1 MGLRRPKPEGTS
13 STSQSGP
20 GAGRGLLLGGQT
32 VGLALAGLV
41 LLSCFKLTSTSTTD
55 AMEPAGDAGSRMPQ
69 AQGAHTAPMATGA
82 DAQAMVDRYCVRC
95 HNDVRRTAFLELD
108 QYDATNPA
116 AHPEIWEK
124 VVTKLRAGAMPP
136 GGVRRPAEETYDAV
150 ASWLESELDAA
161 WAENPNVGRINAV
174 HRLNRTEYN
183 NAVNDLLAL
192 DVNVIDQVPGDE
204 TMGGGFDNVADA
216 LSISPLHM
224 ERYMSVART
233 VTRLAVGL
241 PPAGAGSF
249 RYAADD
255 AKRQNVRMGDDLPL
269 GSRGGMAIHHTF
281 PVDGEYRIRVRLQKN
296 YAGYARGLGWKQELD
311 VRIDGELVDRLVFG
325 GEGRQHRPVANSY
338 AGAGGGPGW
347 PGSPEWE
354 NYAKFGAEAPLMT
367 TVRVGAGSRVVGLS
381 FTKDLAYGEE
391 YLLPQAPVQ
400 TRSQIDYFNNEY
412 FGMSGV
418 IGMEIDGPFGN
429 TEVADNTRSREGIF
443 ICEPESASE
452 EEACATEI
460 LTRMAWRA
468 YRRPV
473 TQEDME
479 VLLRFFDI
487 GREEGG
493 SFDHGIQLGLERIL
507 IDPDFILRVYREP
520 GMRATDETPDIDNPD
535 ENPALQSAAG
545 QEAQALAQGDPYS
558 LSDLEIASRLSFF
571 LWSSVPDDTL
581 LQQAE
586 EGRLTDPEVLRE
598 QAWRMLNDPRARETL
613 VEDFASQWLKL
624 RELDDRLLQ
633 DDIYL
638 EYDHNL
644 REAMEEETR
653 LFFEYNI
660 REDRSV
666 VELLNADYTFVS
678 ERLAEHYNIPDVAGS
693 HFRRVQLPDL
703 EKRGGLLGHASILTV
718 TSYPERTTPVLRGKW
733 ILETIL
739 GRHVPPPP
747 PDLDTSLE
755 IPEDQGAVRQPT
767 IRERLARHRTEPTCA
782 SCHRTIDPLGFS
794 LEAYDA
800 AGGLRLIDE
809 LGNPVDNTGLWP
821 ETEQEIQGLAGLRNL
836 ILENKE
842 QFVRTVTT
850 KLMQYALGR
859 DLEYY
864 DQPAI
869 RKIMR
874 DAEAENYT
882 WSSIILG
889 IVESPQFLKRMSA
902 ATTPT
907 AEQSALPHMESG
919 EDSNGLH
926 HR

>member
-1 MGLRRPKPEGTS
+1 M
-13 STSQSGP
+13 
-20 GAGRGLLLGGQT
+20 
-32 VGLALAGLV
+32 GLALAGLL
-41 LLSCFKLTSTSTTD
+41 LLSCSTSKSTSTTD
-55 AMEPAGDAGSRMPQ
+55 AMEPAGDAGSRMAQ
-69 AQGAHTAPMATGA
+69 AREARAAPMATGA
-82 DAQAMVDRYCVRC
+82 DAQAMVDQYCVRC

-108 QYDATNPA
+108 QYDATNPT

-124 VVTKLRAGAMPP
+124 VVAKLRAGAMPP
-136 GGVRRPAEETYDAV
+136 GGVRRPEKETYDAV

-183 NAVNDLLAL
+183 NALNDLLAL
-192 DVNVIDQVPGDE
+192 EVDVIDQLPGDE

-233 VTRLAVGL
+233 VTRLAAGL
-241 PPAGAGSF
+241 PPAGAGSS

-255 AKRQNVRMGDDLPL
+255 AKRQNVRMGNDLPL
-269 GSRGGMAIHHTF
+269 GSRGGMAIHHNF

-311 VRIDGELVDRLVFG
+311 IRIDGEPVDRLTFG
-325 GEGRQHRPVANSY
+325 GEARQHRPVANSY
-338 AGAGGGPGW
+338 SGAGGGPGW

-354 NYAKFGAEAPLMT
+354 DYAKLGAEAPLVT
-367 TVRVGAGSRVVGLS
+367 TAWIEAGSRVVGLS
-381 FTKDLAYGEE
+381 FAKDLAYGEE

-418 IGMEIDGPFGN
+418 LGVEIDGPFGT
-429 TEVADNTRSREGIF
+429 TEVADNTRSREEIF
-443 ICEPESASE
+443 TCEPQSASE
-452 EEACATEI
+452 EEDCATKI
-460 LTRMAWRA
+460 LTRMARRA
-468 YRRPV
+468 YRRPF
-473 TQEDME
+473 TREDRE
-479 VLLRFFDI
+479 ILLRFFHM

-507 IDPDFILRVYREP
+507 IDPDFLLRVYREP
-520 GMRATDETPDIDNPD
+520 GIRATDETPDAPSPYDVS
-535 ENPALQSAAG
+535 AVHSAAG
-545 QEAQALAQGDPYS
+545 QGAQEFAEGDPYP

-571 LWSSVPDDTL
+571 LWSSLPDETL
-581 LQQAE
+581 LEQAE
-586 EGRLTDPEVLRE
+586 AGRLTDPEVLRK
-598 QAWRMLNDPRARETL
+598 QARRMLGGARARQTL

-638 EYDHNL
+638 EYNHNL
-644 REAMEEETR
+644 REAMEEETN

-660 REDRSV
+660 HEDRSV
-666 VELLNADYTFVS
+666 VELLNADYTFVN
-678 ERLAEHYNIPDVAGS
+678 ERLADHYNIPDVAGS

-755 IPEDQGAVRQPT
+755 IPEDEGTARKPS
-767 IRERLARHRTEPTCA
+767 IRERLAKHRTEPTCA

-809 LGNPVDNTGLWP
+809 LGNPVDDTGLWP
-821 ETEQEIQGLAGLRNL
+821 ETEQEIEGLAGLRNL
-836 ILENKE
+836 ILENRE

-859 DLEYY
+859 DVEYY
-864 DQPAI
+864 DRPAI

-874 DAEAENYT
+874 DAEAEHYT

-907 AEQSALPHMESG
+907 AEQSVFLHMESG
-919 EDSNGLH
+919 EENNGLY

>member
-1 MGLRRPKPEGTS
+1 MGPAL
-13 STSQSGP
+13 SGM
-20 GAGRGLLLGGQT
+20 L
-32 VGLALAGLV
+32 
-41 LLSCFKLTSTSTTD
+41 LLSCYTLPSASTPD
-55 AMEPAGDAGSRMPQ
+55 AMEPAGDADPRIAQ
-69 AQGAHTAPMATGA
+69 APEARSPPMATGA
-82 DAQAMVDRYCVRC
+82 EAQAMVDRYCVRC

-108 QYDATNPA
+108 QYDATNPSS
-116 AHPEIWEK
+116 HPEIWEK

-136 GGVRRPAEETYDAV
+136 GGVRRPDKETYDAV

-161 WAENPNVGRINAV
+161 WEENPRVGRINAV

-183 NAVNDLLAL
+183 NALNDLLAL
-192 DVNVIDQVPGDE
+192 EVDIIDHLPGDE

-241 PPAGAGSF
+241 PPPGAGSF

-255 AKRQNVRMGDDLPL
+255 AKRQDARMSEDLPL
-269 GSRGGMAIHHTF
+269 GSRGGMAVRHTF

-296 YAGYARGLGWKQELD
+296 YAGYTRGLGWKQELD
-311 VRIDGELVDRLVFG
+311 VRIDGELVDRLIFG

-354 NYAKFGAEAPLMT
+354 NYAKFGAEAPLVT
-367 TVRVGAGSRVVGLS
+367 TVRVEAGSRVVGLS
-381 FTKDLAYGEE
+381 FIKDLAYGEE

-479 VLLRFFDI
+479 VLLRFFHM
-487 GREEGG
+487 GRDEGG

-507 IDPDFILRVYREP
+507 IDPDFLLRVYREP
-520 GMRATDETPDIDNPD
+520 GMRVTDGA
-535 ENPALQSAAG
+535 PAANHPNDGPTLHTVTRPQA
-545 QEAQALAQGDPYS
+545 QEFAEGDPYP

-571 LWSSVPDDTL
+571 LWSSVPDETL
-581 LQQAE
+581 LKHAE

-598 QAWRMLNDPRARETL
+598 QARRMLDGSRARETL
-613 VEDFASQWLKL
+613 VDDFSSQWLKL

-644 REAMEEETR
+644 REAMEEETK

-666 VELLNADYTFVS
+666 IELLDADYTFVN

-693 HFRRVQLPDL
+693 HFRRVPLPDL
-703 EKRGGLLGHASILTV
+703 DKRGGLLGHASILTV

-733 ILETIL
+733 VLETIL

-747 PDLDTSLE
+747 ADLDTSLE

-767 IRERLARHRTEPTCA
+767 IRERLAKHRTEPTCA

-821 ETEQEIQGLAGLRNL
+821 ETEQEIRGLAGLRNL
-836 ILENKE
+836 ILDNKE
-842 QFVRTVTT
+842 QFVQTVTT

-864 DQPAI
+864 DQPTI
-869 RKIMR
+869 RKIIR
-874 DAEAENYT
+874 NAEAENYT

-889 IVESPQFLKRMSA
+889 IVESPQFLMRMSV

-907 AEQSALPHMESG
+907 AEQSALPHRESG
-919 EDSNGLH
+919 ENSNGLH
-926 HR
+926 YR

>member
-1 MGLRRPKPEGTS
+1 MALNRPQK
-13 STSQSGP
+13 
-20 GAGRGLLLGGQT
+20 RGLSLSRRSCLAMGHSLLPGEWT
-32 VGLALAGLV
+32 VGLAAAGLV
-41 LLSCFKLTSTSTTD
+41 LLSCSTFESPSTTAEMGPAREAGIQIAQARD
-55 AMEPAGDAGSRMPQ
+55 AHAGPI
-69 AQGAHTAPMATGA
+69 ATGA
-82 DAQAMVDRYCVRC
+82 EAQAMVEQYCVRC

-124 VVTKLRAGAMPP
+124 VATKLRAGAMPP
-136 GGVRRPAEETYDAV
+136 GGVRRPDEETYDAV
-150 ASWLESELDAA
+150 AGWLESELDAA
-161 WAENPNVGRINAV
+161 WANSPNVGRINAV

-183 NAVNDLLAL
+183 NAVNDLLGLEVDVVDAL
-192 DVNVIDQVPGDE
+192 PGDE

-224 ERYMSVART
+224 ERYLSVART

-241 PPAGAGSF
+241 PPAGAGSS

-255 AKRQNVRMGDDLPL
+255 ARRQNVRMSDDLPL
-269 GSRGGMAIHHTF
+269 GSRGGMAIRHTF

-296 YAGYARGLGWKQELD
+296 YAGYARGLGWEQELD

-354 NYAKFGAEAPLMT
+354 NYAKFGAEAPLVT
-367 TVRVGAGSRVVGLS
+367 TVQVEAGSRVVGLS
-381 FTKDLAYGEE
+381 FTKDLSYGEE

-418 IGMEIDGPFGN
+418 IGMEIDGPFGE
-429 TEVADNTRSREGIF
+429 TDVADNTRSREEIF
-443 ICEPESASE
+443 VCEPQSVSGEVD
-452 EEACATEI
+452 CATEI
-460 LTRMAWRA
+460 LTRMARRA

-473 TQEDME
+473 THDDME
-479 VLLRFFDI
+479 ILLRFFRM
-487 GREEGG
+487 GRDEGA
-493 SFDHGIQLGLERIL
+493 SFDHGIQLALERLL
-507 IDPDFILRVYREP
+507 IDPDFLLRVYREP
-520 GMRATDETPDIDNPD
+520 RVRAPEQAP
-535 ENPALQSAAG
+535 EFA
-545 QEAQALAQGDPYS
+545 EAPPYA

-571 LWSSVPDDTL
+571 LWSTVPDEAL
-581 LQQAE
+581 LRQAE
-586 EGRLTDPEVLRE
+586 LGRLADPTVLSE
-598 QAWRMLNDPRARETL
+598 QARRMLESSRARETL

-633 DDIYL
+633 DDIYI
-638 EYDHNL
+638 EYGHNL
-644 REAMEEETR
+644 REAMEEETK
-653 LFFEYNI
+653 LFFEYGI

-666 VELLNADYTFVS
+666 VELLDADYTFVN
-678 ERLAEHYNIPDVAGS
+678 ERLADHYNIPDVAGS

-755 IPEDQGAVRQPT
+755 IPEDQGTVRKPT
-767 IRERLARHRTEPTCA
+767 IRERLAKHRTEPTCA

-809 LGNPVDNTGLWP
+809 LGNPVDDTGLWP

-859 DLEYY
+859 DVEYY
-864 DQPAI
+864 DQPTI
-869 RKIMR
+869 RKIIR
-874 DAEAENYT
+874 DAEADSYT

-889 IVESPQFLKRMSA
+889 IVESPQFLMRMRA
-902 ATTPT
+902 AATPT
-907 AEQSALPHMESG
+907 AEQSAFSRMEPG
-919 EDSNGLH
+919 EDNNGLYH
-926 HR
+926 W